1 MGTTHQTEQR
11 GLWLGLLAVT
21 LFALSLPMTKL
32 AVGSHDA
39 PLLSPWFSSFGRA
52 AVAGLLSMAYLWYS
66 RARWPVGNQWRTLV
80 LIGLGNAIGFPILQ
94 TVGLLYVPS
103 SHAAVFNGLLPLATA
118 AIAALIFRQHAPIRF
133 WLWAG
138 LAALFVVLFAL
149 SRAYVK
155 DGFIAVHGADV
166 LLFFAIVF
174 CGFGYAQGAKL
185 AREMPAAH
193 SLSWMLVVFLPIT
206 LPCAIYTA
214 PSQSIPWSAWLGF
227 AYIAIFSMWIGMM
240 IWFYALHIGGA
251 VRVSQVQIL
260 QPFLTILFSIPLLG
274 ESFSMSTLLF
284 AAAVIWAAYMGKR
297 VPIASNVAAPSST
310 NNV

>member
-1 MGTTHQTEQR
+1 MHTTQQESR

-21 LFALSLPMTKL
+21 MFALSLPMTKL

-52 AVAGLLSMAYLWYS
+52 AVAGLCSAVYLWYT
-66 RARWPVGNQWRTLV
+66 RAQWPRGGQWRTLF
-80 LIGLGNAIGFPILQ
+80 LIGIGNAIAFPILQ

-118 AIAALIFRQHAPIRF
+118 AIAALIFRQHAPLRF
-133 WLWAG
+133 WAWAI
-138 LAALFVVLFAL
+138 LAAALVIAFAL
-149 SRAYVK
+149 WRAFVK
-155 DGFIAVHGADV
+155 DGFIALHFADV
-166 LLFFAIVF
+166 VRFFAIIF

-193 SLSWMLVVFLPIT
+193 SLSWMLVLFLPIT
-206 LPCAIYTA
+206 LPAMLYTA
-214 PSQSIPWSAWLGF
+214 PTQAVPWTAWVGF
-227 AYIAIFSMWIGMM
+227 GYIAVFSMWIGMM

-251 VRVSQVQIL
+251 VRVSQVQIV
-260 QPFLTILFSIPLLG
+260 QPFLTIVFSIPLLG
-274 ESFSMSTLLF
+274 EAFSWMTVAF

-297 VPIASNVAAPSST
+297 VPIAPVHLNTSNLKEV
-310 NNV
+310 